1 MVCAGPGAGMRGL
14 GAVLSVLAAEA
25 CRALGR
31 GAQELSFRLIGAAR
45 FFERLA
51 VRISRGAAKP

>member
-1 MVCAGPGAGMRGL
+1 MRGL
-14 GAVLSVLAAEA
+14 GAVLSVLAAEM

-31 GAQELSFRLIGAAR
+31 AAQALSFRLIGAAK

-51 VRISRGAAKP
+51 VRISRSRADF